1 MLPSRGPP
9 ISRRQPLQ
17 QVCQAKQIRHAK
29 QASSRC
35 QRHTWIG
42 LYDACPGGRHGPQPA
57 LLVVK
62 THPVL
67 SPGLVPRDDFE
78 LVAVLRVKRMGY
90 TNDSLRF
97 VLIACS

>member
-1 MLPSRGPP
+1 VLPSRSTPT
-9 ISRRQPLQ
+9 SRRQPLQ
-17 QVCQAKQIRHAK
+17 QVRQSEQIHHAK
-29 QASSRC
+29 RTSPG
-35 QRHTWIG
+35 RHRQKWIG
-42 LYDACPGGRHGPQPA
+42 LYDARPGGRHSPQPA

-78 LVAVLRVKRMGY
+78 FATGLRVERVDY

-97 VLIACS
+97 VLIPCS

>member
-1 MLPSRGPP
+1 M
-9 ISRRQPLQ
+9 SRRQPCE
-17 QVCQAKQIRHAK
+17 QVCQPKQIRHPK
-29 QASSRC
+29 QASSRR
-35 QRHTWIG
+35 QRYEWIG

-78 LVAVLRVKRMGY
+78 FVAGLRVERMGY